1 MQEESTNDMECE
13 QLPAETLRQVTI
25 HRDPIYGF
33 GFVADSERPVVV
45 RSVRP
50 GRCPSSTP
58 PGPGSYPP
66 TPTHLP
72 KEKSS
77 LVHWV
82 AKEFMKSG

>member
-1 MQEESTNDMECE
+1 MQEESANDMECE

-50 GRCPSSTP
+50 GRCPSGIP
-58 PGPGSYPP
+58 LALAPILQHP
-66 TPTHLP
+66 HIFP
-72 KEKSS
+72 KRRAPEYIVFPKNS
-77 LVHWV
+77 
-82 AKEFMKSG
+82 